1 MHGDP
6 VLILHVE
13 DDLAHAEI
21 VRRNLESARV
31 ANKIIHVPDGQE
43 ALDYLF
49 QTGKYANGNK
59 APLPDLIL
67 LDLRLPKVDGQEVL
81 EKIKLNEKLSNIP
94 VVVLT
99 TSEAEMDKVKAYAN
113 QASSYL
119 VKPVDFEKF
128 AKLMEHF
135 GFYWLVWN
143 RFPE

>member
-1 MHGDP
+1 
-6 VLILHVE
+6 
-13 DDLAHAEI
+13 
-21 VRRNLESARV
+21 
-31 ANKIIHVPDGQE
+31 
-43 ALDYLF
+43 
-49 QTGKYANGNK
+49 
-59 APLPDLIL
+59 
-67 LDLRLPKVDGQEVL
+67 
-81 EKIKLNEKLSNIP
+81 
-94 VVVLT
+94 VLT